1 MFSLISGRGG
11 TKPIPLEQDFDYRFA
26 MTQDSSSLDK
36 LRREIDRIDESIH
49 DLLIQRSALVERIAN
64 AKGETVTVL
73 RPGREAEILRRLLAR
88 HRGQF
93 PRMAL
98 VRIWREMIG
107 ALLAIQA
114 PFAVAVQSTGTGPG
128 TDFIELARN
137 HFGVVVPLQ
146 VCRTAGQV
154 VRAVADGEASAGL
167 VPMPAGIE
175 LADEPEPWW
184 ASLAVGSGEAPRV
197 VARLPFVMPPQ
208 STGAAEPTQAL
219 VIACRDHDETGD
231 DRTLAVL
238 ETGPDVSRDRLRAA
252 MSAGG
257 LESAGLLAICR
268 RGDVWLHLI
277 EIHGHVAVGDPRL
290 ARLAALRE
298 TVAHVSVIGGYATPL
313 PPESIA

>member
-1 MFSLISGRGG
+1 LN
-11 TKPIPLEQDFDYRFA
+11 KDFDHRFA
-26 MTQDSSSLDK
+26 MTQDSSSLDQ
-36 LRREIDRIDESIH
+36 LRREIDRLDESIH
-49 DLLIQRSALVERIAN
+49 DLLIQRSALVEQIAN
-64 AKGETVTVL
+64 AKGETITVL

-114 PFAVAVQSTGTGPG
+114 PFAVAVQSPGRG
-128 TDFIELARN
+128 TDFVELARN

-167 VPMPAGIE
+167 VPMPAGLE
-175 LADEPEPWW
+175 PADEPEPWW
-184 ASLAVGSGEAPRV
+184 TSLAVSSGEAPRV
-197 VARLPFVMPPQ
+197 VARLPFVSPPQ
-208 STGAAEPTQAL
+208 STGAAEPPQAL

-277 EIHGHVAVGDPRL
+277 EIHGHVAIGDPRL
-290 ARLAALRE
+290 ARLAAQRE
-298 TVAHVSVIGGYATPL
+298 PVSHVSVIGGYATPL